1 MLGELGPQEI
11 RTLRQLRRLHE
22 VAGGGGGVQSKR
34 VQAISGAD
42 RVRPFLA
49 FFARFDALLGDLDR
63 LVLPA
68 VKATP
73 LGHGAG
79 AAEAVAKEIEGLRS
93 SIADRLT
100 EDFDFTELHNE
111 RDDLFT
117 YRLSVADAQFH
128 GLVAFLPG
136 LIQLSVKLCCLVRN
150 LGHL

>member
-1 MLGELGPQEI
+1 MN
-11 RTLRQLRRLHE
+11 
-22 VAGGGGGVQSKR
+22 S
-34 VQAISGAD
+34 AD

-49 FFARFDALLGDLDR
+49 FFVRFDGLLGDLDR

-73 LGHGAG
+73 LDGAG
-79 AAEAVAKEIEGLRS
+79 AEAVAKAIEALRS
-93 SIADRLT
+93 SIADRLA
-100 EDFDFTELHNE
+100 EDFDFTEQHNDE
-111 RDDLFT
+111 RPPAAADLFT

-136 LIQLSVKLCCLVRN
+136 LIHLSVKLCYLVRN